1 MQPPSHDSRR
11 LSDVL
16 DALARNT
23 TGERIRLGDLMSV
36 FGDRAFGMLI
46 LLFALPNAIGLGTIP
61 GVSTIFGLP
70 QVFIALQMML
80 GLQKPWLPAWL
91 TERSID
97 RGDFVT
103 MIGKSMPYLR
113 KAEGVLRP
121 RWAPLSCAVAER
133 ILGGFFVVLATI
145 VSLPIPFGNQ
155 PPAVAMAIVS
165 LGLVE
170 RDGVFVVIGSI
181 VSIGAIALAGLVVFG
196 GAAAVYLLF
205 KTVFGG

>member
-1 MQPPSHDSRR
+1 MQTPSHDSRR

-23 TGERIRLGDLMSV
+23 TSERIRLGDLMSV

-70 QVFIALQMML
+70 QIFIALQMML
-80 GLQKPWLPAWL
+80 GLQTPWLPAWL
-91 TERSID
+91 TERSIA

-103 MIGKSMPYLR
+103 MIEKSTPYLR

-121 RWAPLSCAVAER
+121 RWAPLSCEIAER
-133 ILGGFFVVLATI
+133 IIGGFFVVLATI

-155 PPAVAMAIVS
+155 PPAVAMAVVS

-170 RDGVFVVIGSI
+170 RDGVFVVIGGI
-181 VSIGAIALAGLVVFG
+181 VSVGAIALAGLVVFG